1 MGYDLD
7 RFVDPIE
14 DDLKCGVCLGVLE
27 EPLATPCGHVFC
39 SSCVLPWVIQ
49 NGNCPLK
56 CDRFS
61 PKELNSVLPLRNII
75 QKLEIRC
82 EYHHRGCNELVK
94 IQNLSQHAEDCDYL
108 PVQCSNKGCR
118 EVLDIKDQLQHER
131 QTCEYRPVGQCRSGC
146 GLTLLCRDLEGHECL
161 KALQSH
167 VASQQVKVGS
177 LERDLKKIAVR
188 YSKREKSLLTQ
199 MATLQ
204 NEIQMQALRYQKKL
218 NEYKSQIQYLSKR
231 ASCADKPCE
240 ETRLTVILQRE
251 NGTLGFNIMGG
262 TRIDGGLPEGI
273 VVSRVTENG
282 PADTGNL
289 KINDRIIQV
298 NGKDLSRSTHEEA
311 VEAFRN
317 ATEPIVVHVLRRTSR
332 TKLKNREVSTCSVS
346 TQTDIQMDNFYTNSM
361 HRCPTPPPMSM
372 AIKGLCEIS
381 PQQPMT
387 LIDHDLLHE
396 LDSVDN
402 FDLPLLDDGLDKAYE
417 MEYEEILLRRTNSN
431 DKLGLTL
438 CYGNDDEETGI
449 FVSEIEPY
457 SIAGQDGRVREGD
470 QILQINGEDVH
481 NKDQAIS
488 LFSQDRQEISILVCR
503 PQLQL
508 DDGLLY
514 DDTNVL
520 LDDLHMDMLEQH
532 HQEAMQFTS
541 CLLDTECVHND
552 EGGTTDTGTTE
563 NASTQHEK
571 DSGVGRTD
579 ESTRN
584 DESSEQ
590 EIPDECQKH
599 QVDSGS
605 LGSGELRYSNDS
617 FTSTDLP
624 DQDFTGHEISLEDC
638 MKFKEALENKFERT
652 QVLAGV
658 SDCKF
663 RLQNL
668 GANDHNPSG
677 FQHRERRRSS
687 TDSSEQHLHNPELPL
702 YSAEDVDLGYTN
714 SVLEQS
720 IRNKTEEPIWLEQ
733 DFGRQHEN
741 ILSTVQEEQLSSKRL
756 SDSDRER
763 SSQVDR
769 DESKDSVQSE
779 DGRAGLTLHLRSS
792 SEFDHDRERERE
804 RDRRRESSSEKDSS
818 GSSKVSKR
826 ARTPTKHEGRSQRSG
841 AAVSPTK
848 VKPKDKS
855 SAKEKVTSP
864 TRDKRDSNQNHIPT
878 AQARSNSGGQVRK
891 QASSNGNSSSSQ
903 AGSDN
908 VYLMQQQNTH
918 LREQNRRLQEQNLH
932 LRQSMQRLSEYRVPN
947 YAQHYQSYLHLIQQR
962 EEMADETSATP
973 DERKEKSETNWKVK
987 IRSDGTRYITRRHAR
1002 DRILKERANK
1012 IKEERSGMT
1021 TDDDAV
1027 SEIKT
1032 GRYWCKEDRKRHL
1045 ERARD
1050 QKRRREFM
1058 IRARMESLKEQNEEG
1073 DVKKE
1078 SIVELSHKKM
1088 LKKKGRKIF
1097 DDFVTVQEMLAHGSK
1112 LSPET
1117 LKQFNPLLNVTTV

>member
-1 MGYDLD
+1 MGYDLE
-7 RFVDPIE
+7 RFSSPIE
-14 DDLKCGVCLGVLE
+14 EDLKCGVCLGVLE

-39 SSCVLPWVIQ
+39 SSCVLPWVVQ

-56 CDRFS
+56 CESFS

-82 EYHHRGCNELVK
+82 EYYQRGCNELVK
-94 IQNLSQHAEDCDYL
+94 IQNLSHHVEDCDYL
-108 PVQCSNKGCR
+108 PVQCSNKCCK
-118 EVLDIKDQLQHER
+118 EVLNIKDQLQHET
-131 QTCEYRPVGQCRSGC
+131 QTCEYRPVGQCKKGC
-146 GLTLLCRDLEGHECL
+146 GLTLLHRDLDGHECL
-161 KALQSH
+161 KALQAH
-167 VASQQVKVGS
+167 VASQQVRVAS
-177 LERDLKKIAVR
+177 LERDLKKMAMR
-188 YSKREKSLLTQ
+188 YSKREKSLFTQ
-199 MATLQ
+199 IATLQ

-218 NEYKSQIQYLSKR
+218 NDYKSQILYLNKR
-231 ASCADKPCE
+231 ATTTDKQPSDE
-240 ETRLTVILQRE
+240 VKMTILLERTH
-251 NGTLGFNIMGG
+251 GTLGFNIMGG
-262 TRIDGGLPEGI
+262 SRIDGGQPEGI
-273 VVSRVTENG
+273 VVSKVTDNG
-282 PADTGNL
+282 PADRGNL
-289 KINDRIIQV
+289 RINDRIIQV

-317 ATEPIVVHVLRRTSR
+317 ASEPIIVHVLRRTSR
-332 TKLKNREVSTCSVS
+332 TKLKSREASTCSVS

-372 AIKGLCEIS
+372 SIKGLCEIS

-387 LIDHDLLHE
+387 LIDHDLLNE

-402 FDLPLLDDGLDKAYE
+402 FDLPLLDDGLDKGYE

-457 SIAGQDGRVREGD
+457 SIAGQDGRIREGD

-514 DDTNVL
+514 ADANVL

-541 CLLDTECVHND
+541 CLLDTECGHND

-590 EIPDECQKH
+590 EIADDCQKH
-599 QVDSGS
+599 QADSGS

-617 FTSTDLP
+617 FTSTDLA
-624 DQDFTGHEISLEDC
+624 DQDLTGHEISLEDC
-638 MKFKEALENKFERT
+638 LKFREALETKFEDS
-652 QVLAGV
+652 Q
-658 SDCKF
+658 SDCNG
-663 RLQNL
+663 RLPRQEMGHL
-668 GANDHNPSG
+668 PSFTTLPDTNTG
-677 FQHRERRRSS
+677 ISQ
-687 TDSSEQHLHNPELPL
+687 QYLHKPELPPFNPTENL
-702 YSAEDVDLGYTN
+702 CYTN
-714 SVLEQS
+714 NAFEQNLRS
-720 IRNKTEEPIWLEQ
+720 KTEESLWLPQEYPQ
-733 DFGRQHEN
+733 AHQN
-741 ILSTVQEEQLSSKRL
+741 ILTTVQEEQLSAKRM
-756 SDSDRER
+756 SDSDKDKDGRI
-763 SSQVDR
+763 DR
-769 DESKDSVQSE
+769 DDCKDSVQSE
-779 DGRAGLTLHLRSS
+779 ERAALTLHLRSS
-792 SEFDHDRERERE
+792 TECDHERDRERE

-818 GSSKVSKR
+818 GSGKGSSKR
-826 ARTPTKHEGRSQRSG
+826 AHTPIKHDGKSQKG
-841 AAVSPTK
+841 TPAVSPTK
-848 VKPKDKS
+848 PKPKDKPS
-855 SAKEKVTSP
+855 TKEKVASP
-864 TRDKRDSNQNHIPT
+864 TRDKRDTNQNHISSN
-878 AQARSNSGGQVRK
+878 QSRSTSNQHRKQVTSNGSLHSQSSTSS
-891 QASSNGNSSSSQ
+891 QASSENAFMMHQQTSQ
-903 AGSDN
+903 
-908 VYLMQQQNTH
+908 LI
-918 LREQNRRLQEQNLH
+918 EQNRRLQEQNLH
-932 LRQSMQRLSEYRVPN
+932 LRQSMQRISDYRVPN
-947 YAQHYQSYLHLIQQR
+947 YAQHYQSYLHLIQQH
-962 EEMADETSATP
+962 EEMSLSPAVD
-973 DERKEKSETNWKVK
+973 DKKEKMDTEWKVK
-987 IRSDGTRYITRRHAR
+987 IRSDGTRYITRKHAR

-1027 SEIKT
+1027 SEIKM

-1050 QKRRREFM
+1050 QKRRKEFM

-1078 SIVELSHKKM
+1078 SIVELSHKRM

-1117 LKQFNPLLNVTTV
+1117 LKKFNPLLNVTTV